1 MCSIT
6 RKLLKYDNVQW
17 ICLERLGIQ
26 WRRRHRSFKHT
37 LCTAIAAHIQ
47 AQLQQPFATNRRS
60 FRLETYS
67 PDTYSSTTTFFS
79 MRWNFFHYKKTA
91 SRDFQLNLLTAR
103 REAESK
109 AEEEKRNL
117 GIRIH
122 EETRIRI
129 HQHKGSHWLHWKKDD
144 ENITV

>member
-1 MCSIT
+1 
-6 RKLLKYDNVQW
+6 
-17 ICLERLGIQ
+17 
-26 WRRRHRSFKHT
+26 
-37 LCTAIAAHIQ
+37 
-47 AQLQQPFATNRRS
+47 
-60 FRLETYS
+60 
-67 PDTYSSTTTFFS
+67 

-129 HQHKGSHWLHWKKDD
+129 HQHKGSQ
-144 ENITV
+144 